1 MENPVKAMVSLIPKS
16 IISSFFDHSSSKATI
31 SANYYQINDGLH
43 SNSKIVIS
51 GQIRPAA
58 QRFEVNLICGKI
70 VTKELIKYGD
80 IALQFCVN
88 PSGGYA
94 LVNSRLNKIW
104 GKEERTPRGRL
115 PRPLLQNQKF
125 LLTISLDTTCFHI
138 LVNERPFITFAHKM
152 PFTTIGLVSC
162 DGEATID
169 NLEILTPVAMDQLSP
184 MAPLVPPPQAVCA
197 DPVSDSGTDHVLY
210 NIAYPRLPLLQPIKC
225 GLHPGMV
232 IAITGQTLDNRF
244 DLGLYQGANPYED
257 PVANVAFHMEVYIKE
272 MSVVRNS
279 YQSNQWMQAERYLE
293 GFPFAPNSN
302 FRLKIKVESNRY
314 VVSVNNRHLFDF
326 YHRVLPLSTID
337 HLCIHGQVMIQT
349 ITVMNPP
356 L

>member
-1 MENPVKAMVSLIPKS
+1 MVSLIPKS
-16 IISSFFDHSSSKATI
+16 IISGFLDQSSSKTTI

-43 SNSKIVIS
+43 PNSKIIIT

-58 QRFEVNLICGKI
+58 QRFEVNLVCGKI
-70 VTKELIKYGD
+70 VTKELIKHGD
-80 IALQFCVN
+80 IALHFCVN

-94 LVNSRLNKIW
+94 LVNSRLNRIW

-125 LLTISLDTTCFHI
+125 QLTILVDTTCFQI

-152 PFTTIGLVSC
+152 PFNTIGLVSC
-162 DGEATID
+162 DGEATVE
-169 NLEILTPVAMDQLSP
+169 NFEVLASVAMDQLMP
-184 MAPLVPPPQAVCA
+184 MQPLVPPPQAA
-197 DPVSDSGTDHVLY
+197 AANPANDFGQDHVLY
-210 NIAYPRLPLLQPIKC
+210 DIKYPQLPLLQPIKC
-225 GLHPGMV
+225 GLHPGMI

-244 DLGLYQGANPYED
+244 DIGLYQGSNPYQD
-257 PVANVAFHMEVYIKE
+257 PIANVAFHMEVYIKE

-293 GFPFAPNSN
+293 AFPFAPKSN
-302 FRLKIKVESNRY
+302 FRLTIRVESNRY
-314 VVSVNNRHLFDF
+314 MVSVNNRHLFDF

-337 HLCIHGQVMIQT
+337 YLCIHGQVMIQT

-356 L
+356 LWASHQ